1 MKNTDYTTIACVAL
15 GALAAVG
22 LGYMFSDAY
31 AKQAAKE
38 NEQDHDFL
46 SYVMGELL
54 RQSQSCR
61 VLLSPMPRSVV
72 SAHLLLATELYNIN
86 HDTNYAVPDFTVH
99 SARPTP
105 DLKQVVIK
113 VRRTECKGMVY
124 CY

>member
-1 MKNTDYTTIACVAL
+1 MKDNDYTTIACVAL

-22 LGYMFSDAY
+22 LGYMFSNAY
-31 AKQAAKE
+31 NEKAATE
-38 NEQDHDFL
+38 NEEDREFL
-46 SYVMGELL
+46 TYVMSELL

-61 VLLSPMPRSVV
+61 VLLSPMPRSVLH
-72 SAHLLLATELYNIN
+72 AHLLLATELYNIN
-86 HDTNYAVPDFTVH
+86 HNTNHDVPQFTVH
-99 SARPTP
+99 GTRPTP